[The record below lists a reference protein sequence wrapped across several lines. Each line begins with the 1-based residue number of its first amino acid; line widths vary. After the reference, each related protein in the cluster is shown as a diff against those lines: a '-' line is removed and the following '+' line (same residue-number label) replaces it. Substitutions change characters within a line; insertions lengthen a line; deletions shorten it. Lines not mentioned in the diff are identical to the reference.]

1 MVAFDSAPLN
11 RRSLLAQ
18 AGTTALGAGLFAAC
32 APAAAPPSAPAAA
45 PAAAPATKPQWEAD
59 WDKLVAA
66 AKQEG
71 AVVVATLAGDGYRK
85 WVDSFQQA
93 FPGVEVRQQ
102 TFTSGSIWVPKVV
115 EERKGNV
122 FGWDIAMFGAS
133 VVAPPLKAIG
143 GLDPLRPL
151 IIQRPDV
158 IDDKN
163 WNGGF
168 NAGWQDTNKELG
180 YALAGRLLLLAVN
193 TDLVQEGEIKTVEDM
208 LNPKWA
214 GKIVWADVRSGST
227 YAPMAAVLQG
237 KGQDTVKRLMVDQK
251 PEFNKD
257 TRLILEGIVR
267 GKYAFGSGVT
277 KAVLNP
283 FLDQGVGKNIKLLD
297 IPDYTILAVSDAIW
311 VLNRAPHPNAAKLFL
326 NWALTK
332 EGQEAGRQF
341 VNWNSRRTDVAGFD
355 ANEAPKPG
363 RTYLAL
369 GTEES
374 AQIADRV
381 IKVLTD
387 LVG

>member
-1 MVAFDSAPLN
+1 MARFDSTALT
-11 RRSLLAQ
+11 RRSLLARG
-18 AGTTALGAGLFAAC
+18 ATTALGGLLAAC
-32 APAAAPPSAPAAA
+32 APAAAPAAPPPAA
-45 PAAAPATKPQWEAD
+45 PAAGPATKPQWETD
-59 WDKLVAA
+59 WDKMVVA

-85 WVDSFQQA
+85 WVESFQQT

-133 VVAPPLKAIG
+133 VVAPPLKPIG

-180 YALAGRLLLLAVN
+180 YGLAGRLLLLAVN

-214 GKIVWADVRSGST
+214 GKVVWADVRSGST
-227 YAPMAAVLQG
+227 FAPMAAVLQG
-237 KGQDTVKRLMVDQK
+237 KGRDVVKRLMIDQK
-251 PEFNKD
+251 PEFLKD
-257 TRLILEGIVR
+257 TRQILEGIVR

-297 IPDYTILAVSDAIW
+297 IPDYTILAFSDAIW
-311 VLNRAPHPNAAKLFL
+311 ALNKAPHPNAAKLFL

-332 EGQEAGRQF
+332 DGQEAGRQF
-341 VNWNSRRTDVAGFD
+341 VNWNSRRADVAGFD

-363 RTYLAL
+363 RTYLAV

-374 AQIADRV
+374 AQVTDRA